1 MKKNRKKILITGGAG
16 YIGINMISFFLNEK
30 YQIYVVDNLS
40 TSRPIHKNIKK
51 LINFKKIDL
60 TKENKV
66 KNFFKKR
73 NFDLIIHLAA
83 FSGVKEFNK
92 NVSKSFKNNVLSTK
106 NLLRFAF
113 KKQKTLP

>member
-1 MKKNRKKILITGGAG
+1 M
-16 YIGINMISFFLNEK
+16 
-30 YQIYVVDNLS
+30 NL
-40 TSRPIHKNIKK
+40 IKK

-106 NLLRFAF
+106 NYCDLLLKN
-113 KKQKTLP
+113 KKLN